1 MYNAALDRLMFL
13 HKSSN
18 EMIAEADD
26 LWMRSEITKA
36 DRNTHANPDP
46 SLIPHFEA
54 ICLDSHI
61 RCWRKMNIDPI
72 VIESNLANLK
82 ARLQIKEPQWA

>member
-36 DRNTHANPDP
+36 DRNTHSNPDP
-46 SLIPHFEA
+46 ALIPAFENL
-54 ICLDSHI
+54 CLDSHI
-61 RCWRKMNIDPI
+61 RYWRKMKVEPI
-72 VIESNLANLK
+72 VIENNLANLK
-82 ARLQIKEPQWA
+82 ARLQIREQQWA